1 MAYTNA
7 WSNIVPAGSDAL
19 NTADDQIRRLRLD
32 VQERM
37 DDVVADWTAD
47 PVVPGSDV
55 GDLTGTPDC
64 AKVYANANPTVLTGV
79 AKTIPFVA
87 ESFDPG
93 GFHSN
98 SVNPTRLTITTAA
111 YYYINAQIEMAS
123 PGVGAEEGAIEIK
136 KNGVAVATCF
146 TYHPGGVQVIG
157 FQVSTI
163 DLAAAT
169 DYYEV
174 VLEQASGNTWTVQTD
189 VDESYFEI
197 FRLPG
202 TV

>member
-1 MAYTNA
+1 MAYTNS

-19 NTADDQIRRLRLD
+19 STADDQIRRLRLD

-55 GDLTGTPDC
+55 SKITGTPDC
-64 AKVYANANPTVLTGV
+64 AKVYANGNPTVLTGV
-79 AKTIPFVA
+79 ARAIPFA
-87 ESFDPG
+87 GESFDPG
-93 GFHSN
+93 GFHDN
-98 SVNPTRLTITTAA
+98 STNNTRLTIATAA
-111 YYYINAQIEMAS
+111 YYYINAQLEMAS
-123 PGVGAEEGAIEIK
+123 GVAGAEEGAIEIK
-136 KNGVAVATCF
+136 KNGVAIATCF

-174 VLEQASGNTWTVQTD
+174 VFEQASGNTWTVQSD